1 MRKLRVALPPI
12 FAAITLICM
21 WELVIRLL
29 EVPVYVF
36 PAPMEIW
43 HFVQSADEP
52 AQSRWSLLLGAGGR
66 TLAATALGFTVAVIL
81 GLLSG
86 TVLALNDGLR
96 RGVYPLANLLQMVPV
111 IALAP
116 LLNIWFGHGISGVS
130 ASAAIVAIFP
140 MIANTVD
147 GLRGGDPK
155 LQELFTVYNASR
167 WQRWRYLDFPGALPN
182 IFTGMKIA
190 AGLAVIGAVVGELV
204 SGVINHP
211 PIGALIAQGLRNS
224 NLPLVFGAVLTSALI
239 GFLLFALV
247 VFCEALTVSSW
258 HGIAASTRIAGTHRK
273 TQFVPKLL
281 GLFFLTI
288 LAGSLPSQREV
299 LKKTKSKVEA
309 SSDAKEVSDLKIQL
323 NWFPDPQFGGF
334 YAAEM
339 LGYYEQA
346 GLDVTLIQ
354 GGPGVATPQM
364 VATGEV
370 EFAVVGGDQIMTNR
384 AQGAPIVAVYAAYNT
399 YPRAF
404 MVHESAPY
412 RSLEELWQS
421 DAKIAVEPGLPFVQW
436 MQEKYDSSA
445 LTLIPSGGG
454 LASFQRDLTLAQ
466 AVFVT
471 SEPVTMKKRGI
482 PVKIF
487 PVAQSGYNPYTVVL
501 ATNERFLRQHP
512 RVAVK
517 VVSAVRKGW
526 AAYLA
531 DPEPIN
537 RRMAKLNAD
546 MTVETMNIGAE
557 ISETY
562 VRPPHPLRL
571 GEMTTARWQSLGS
584 QLQRVGAIS
593 GEVPSPDSC
602 FSNVGLSHL
611 EGADVQHE

>member
-1 MRKLRVALPPI
+1 
-12 FAAITLICM
+12 
-21 WELVIRLL
+21 
-29 EVPVYVF
+29 
-36 PAPMEIW
+36 
-43 HFVQSADEP
+43 
-52 AQSRWSLLLGAGGR
+52 
-66 TLAATALGFTVAVIL
+66 
-81 GLLSG
+81 
-86 TVLALNDGLR
+86 
-96 RGVYPLANLLQMVPV
+96 
-111 IALAP
+111 
-116 LLNIWFGHGISGVS
+116 
-130 ASAAIVAIFP
+130 
-140 MIANTVD
+140 
-147 GLRGGDPK
+147 
-155 LQELFTVYNASR
+155 
-167 WQRWRYLDFPGALPN
+167 
-182 IFTGMKIA
+182 
-190 AGLAVIGAVVGELV
+190 
-204 SGVINHP
+204 
-211 PIGALIAQGLRNS
+211 
-224 NLPLVFGAVLTSALI
+224 
-239 GFLLFALV
+239 
-247 VFCEALTVSSW
+247 
-258 HGIAASTRIAGTHRK
+258 
-273 TQFVPKLL
+273 
-281 GLFFLTI
+281 
-288 LAGSLPSQREV
+288 
-299 LKKTKSKVEA
+299 
-309 SSDAKEVSDLKIQL
+309 
-323 NWFPDPQFGGF
+323 
-334 YAAEM
+334 
-339 LGYYEQA
+339 
-346 GLDVTLIQ
+346 
-354 GGPGVATPQM
+354 
-364 VATGEV
+364 
-370 EFAVVGGDQIMTNR
+370 
-384 AQGAPIVAVYAAYNT
+384 
-399 YPRAF
+399 

-487 PVAQSGYNPYTVVL
+487 PVAQSGYKPYTVVL

-512 RVAVK
+512 GVAVK

-602 FSNVGLSHL
+602 FSHVGLSHL
-611 EGADVQHE
+611 EGADVQHEQDGILYQKP